1 MDLDLNL
8 IRSIVTVLAF
18 AAFVAL
24 VARVWRAAN
33 RERYDEAAALPF
45 ADEPEPPSARHPGAR
60 RDPPLSAPRPAE
72 AGRPPWGSSKVAKP
86 HLLESTPRPTTYVV
100 RPPRGMS
107 KVAKPHLLMSKA
119 VPRAVDPGLRRDD
132 GRTEIAIAGV
142 NAASTG
148 TTRNE

>member
-60 RDPPLSAPRPAE
+60 RDPRHAEPLC
-72 AGRPPWGSSKVAKP
+72 
-86 HLLESTPRPTTYVV
+86 ST
-100 RPPRGMS
+100 
-107 KVAKPHLLMSKA
+107 
-119 VPRAVDPGLRRDD
+119 VDPIVRRDD

>member
-18 AAFVAL
+18 AAFVVL
-24 VARVWRAAN
+24 VVRVWRAAN
-33 RERYDEAAALPF
+33 RERYAEAAALPF
-45 ADEPEPPSARHPGAR
+45 ADEQEPSSARHPGAR

-86 HLLESTPRPTTYVV
+86 HLLES
-100 RPPRGMS
+100 
-107 KVAKPHLLMSKA
+107 KA
-119 VPRAVDPGLRRDD
+119 VLRGVDPGLRRDD
-132 GRTEIAIAGV
+132 GRTEMAIAGV